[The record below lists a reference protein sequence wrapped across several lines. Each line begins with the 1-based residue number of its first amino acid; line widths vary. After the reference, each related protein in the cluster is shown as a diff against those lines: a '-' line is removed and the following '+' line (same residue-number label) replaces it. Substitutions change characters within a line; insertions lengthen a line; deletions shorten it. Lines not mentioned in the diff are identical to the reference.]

1 MRTLF
6 LSLLC
11 LFGALT
17 VLQAQDP
24 GIAYQAVARDAD
36 GDPLADAE
44 LNVRVTLYSADD
56 ATLWQ
61 ESHASVLTNQF
72 GNLALTIGDGA
83 VSPGFS
89 ALSAVDWS
97 AAGLHFGIEVDA
109 GAGYASFGD
118 VDVQAVPIAMYA
130 LNGQEEEIAALQSQ
144 LDMLDGDVSALA
156 GDLGDAVAEQ
166 ASDYAFLLGL
176 IEDND
181 GDIAVLQSN
190 VSQNTADLGDLLSV
204 INVDPNGITVED
216 LTVTGDLDITG
227 VFSAATGIF
236 NYLSSNNADF
246 EDMIAEAAQV
256 AELTFVSGRALG
268 ETSELDID
276 GLLNVDGNST
286 MGGNL
291 DVDGIITSEGSQ
303 LANLAYSDA
312 GDAAVQADV
321 DANEADSDS
330 ADAAIQA
337 DVDGNEADSDSA
349 DAAIQ
354 ADVDGNEADSD
365 SADAAIQADVDG
377 NEADSDSADAAI
389 QADVDANEADS
400 DSADATLQS
409 NIDANAAADASESAA
424 GDAADAA
431 IQSDV
436 DANEA
441 DSDSAD
447 AAIQADVDGNEA
459 DSDSADAAIQADVD
473 ANEADSDAA
482 DVVLQA
488 GIDSNLS
495 DIEDNEFR
503 IAAAAA
509 DMGFGESTVGSVNNV
524 PQHPGYDNA
533 NYIGAD
539 DNLVEADTALDAAL
553 KANADADATE
563 SAAGDAADA
572 AIQSDVD
579 GNEAD
584 SDSADAAIQADVDGN
599 EADSDSADAAIQA
612 DVDGN
617 EADSDSADAAIQSDV
632 DGNEADSDSADAAI
646 QADVDANE
654 VASIAADGTLQANI
668 EANAAADASE
678 SAAGT
683 AADAAI
689 QSDVDG
695 NEADSDSADAA
706 IQSDVDQ
713 TKLTAIL
720 LTRLF
725 SRMLIRT
732 KRTATQLTA
741 TCKIK
746 STRTI
751 AIFLDCNQDWLP
763 RSHNVVWV
771 TL

>member
-337 DVDGNEADSDSA
+337 DVDRNEADSDSA

-377 NEADSDSADAAI
+377 NEADSDSADAA
-389 QADVDANEADS
+389 D
-400 DSADATLQS
+400 
-409 NIDANAAADASESAA
+409 
-424 GDAADAA
+424 
-431 IQSDV
+431 
-436 DANEA
+436 
-441 DSDSAD
+441 
-447 AAIQADVDGNEA
+447 
-459 DSDSADAAIQADVD
+459 
-473 ANEADSDAA
+473 
-482 DVVLQA
+482 
-488 GIDSNLS
+488 
-495 DIEDNEFR
+495 
-503 IAAAAA
+503 
-509 DMGFGESTVGSVNNV
+509 
-524 PQHPGYDNA
+524 PG
-533 NYIGAD
+533 
-539 DNLVEADTALDAAL
+539 
-553 KANADADATE
+553 
-563 SAAGDAADA
+563 
-572 AIQSDVD
+572 
-579 GNEAD
+579 
-584 SDSADAAIQADVDGN
+584 
-599 EADSDSADAAIQA
+599 
-612 DVDGN
+612 
-617 EADSDSADAAIQSDV
+617 
-632 DGNEADSDSADAAI
+632 
-646 QADVDANE
+646 
-654 VASIAADGTLQANI
+654 
-668 EANAAADASE
+668 
-678 SAAGT
+678 
-683 AADAAI
+683 
-689 QSDVDG
+689 
-695 NEADSDSADAA
+695 
-706 IQSDVDQ
+706 
-713 TKLTAIL
+713 
-720 LTRLF
+720 
-725 SRMLIRT
+725 
-732 KRTATQLTA
+732 
-741 TCKIK
+741 
-746 STRTI
+746 
-751 AIFLDCNQDWLP
+751 
-763 RSHNVVWV
+763 
-771 TL
+771 